1 MTLQKFIEEL
11 SKLPK
16 EGIEVRAEWS
26 NGCEEK
32 NCVDFDFGKDSGFIN
47 RMGDVIISLANVG
60 QTLGYYNQPSKPD
73 PMTKSISFIH
83 KP

>member
-1 MTLQKFIEEL
+1 MTIDQLIELL

-32 NCVDFDFGKDSGFIN
+32 NCVDFDFEKNSGFIN

-60 QTLGYYNQPSKPD
+60 QVLGYNKPSPPD
-73 PMTKSISFIH
+73 PHTKSVSFIE